1 MSGMQIIA
9 RVLFVWWRRL
19 NLVYA
24 ACGHNPP
31 KLPAELSDYTD
42 LAAAV
47 GMTPDDYVRAEEG
60 TFNNANGH
68 FACDTCYIRMGMPVG
83 RNGRRWVAP

>member
-1 MSGMQIIA
+1 MDAVTDTPMNPHCIG
-9 RVLFVWWRRL
+9 
-19 NLVYA
+19 
-24 ACGHNPP
+24 CG
-31 KLPAELSDYTD
+31 KTPAELSDYTD